1 IRDHAVKFLAIV
13 SKDYIRKASTND
25 TGVMNEILV
34 ARGIKDLD
42 EFIIPIKLD
51 DSNYK
56 DFPTGIIGRS
66 AISFCENWGVG
77 LKELLKYL
85 EDKKIP
91 KKEVHPNVLKF
102 WQEAQKM
109 KIEPLLKEEKYY
121 TNWFE
126 ISLPR
131 HVYIYK
137 PNILNSIDL
146 YSIPYTFILE
156 SDRIISFCEEE
167 VLKNYIQIETSASL
181 ETATLFQTDPLLA
194 APEFQ
199 LNDPNR
205 KLIKLLNKTFTGFLF
220 KNGLKCYQQA
230 NKNKIF
236 HFPYP
241 PYNQKMINLSQ
252 LQKGRRAI
260 MG

>member
-1 IRDHAVKFLAIV
+1 MKELIFISHANPEDNYFATWLASKLNFLGYEVWVDVNSVNPGQYFNNDFEKAIRDHAVKFLAIV

-91 KKEVHPNVLKF
+91 KKE
-102 WQEAQKM
+102 
-109 KIEPLLKEEKYY
+109 I
-121 TNWFE
+121 
-126 ISLPR
+126 
-131 HVYIYK
+131 
-137 PNILNSIDL
+137 
-146 YSIPYTFILE
+146 
-156 SDRIISFCEEE
+156 
-167 VLKNYIQIETSASL
+167 
-181 ETATLFQTDPLLA
+181 
-194 APEFQ
+194 
-199 LNDPNR
+199 
-205 KLIKLLNKTFTGFLF
+205 
-220 KNGLKCYQQA
+220 
-230 NKNKIF
+230 
-236 HFPYP
+236 
-241 PYNQKMINLSQ
+241 
-252 LQKGRRAI
+252 
-260 MG
+260 